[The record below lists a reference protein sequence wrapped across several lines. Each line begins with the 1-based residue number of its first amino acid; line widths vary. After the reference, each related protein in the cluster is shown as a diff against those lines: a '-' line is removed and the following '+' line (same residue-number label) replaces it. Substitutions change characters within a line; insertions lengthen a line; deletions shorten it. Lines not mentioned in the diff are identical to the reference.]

1 MVQDV
6 PAQSVSRVSLQHY
19 VWENS
24 AVLWSLII
32 LIIHSVIMG
41 VKQMFACGYSYVWPA
56 ATMRPGMA
64 GACRSQTVRHISGGG
79 SAPLNVTWKKMYF
92 ISDNVMG
99 FAGASQH
106 HQ

>member
-6 PAQSVSRVSLQHY
+6 RTKSVSRVSLQHY

-24 AVLWSLII
+24 AVFWSLII
-32 LIIHSVIMG
+32 LIIHSVNMG
-41 VKQMFACGYSYVWPA
+41 VKQMVACRYSYVWPA
-56 ATMRPGMA
+56 ATMRLGMA
-64 GACRSQTVRHISGGG
+64 GACRSQTVRHISWRG
-79 SAPLNVTWKKMYF
+79 SAPLNVTWKKMYS